1 MLQMQTKT
9 CFQVGYELM
18 VGGGRGAFEIVGKN
32 HPIILAPIRNHSRK
46 DSFQGDNSK
55 LSQLSRK
62 WRENT
67 TKRGPF

>member
-1 MLQMQTKT
+1 MQTKT

-18 VGGGRGAFEIVGKN
+18 AGGGAFEIVGKN
-32 HPIILAPIRNHSRK
+32 HPINFAPFRNQSRK
-46 DSFQGDNSK
+46 DTFQGDNCK

-67 TKRGPF
+67 TKRGPS